1 MTIFKSKLR
10 PKRAKEEAAKVI
22 QILGREKKIKFHAYG
37 NTVFTMVVNEDVA
50 KGSYTLGEEVPL
62 RWLKAA

>member
-1 MTIFKSKLR
+1 M
-10 PKRAKEEAAKVI
+10 AQEAAKVI

-37 NTVFTMVVNEDVA
+37 NTTFTMVVNEDVG
-50 KGSYTLGEEVPL
+50 KGAYTLGEEVPL